1 MYTIKKYVT
10 NNFMIKMTKKNKL
23 ITLEDINKIKYY
35 SPKEGDPIAVVM
47 SDKSGQIIGY
57 PLNDSSDST
66 VKIGLFS
73 IIASCYD
80 EEGGNYGIIIQITTN
95 HDNRTHRIFFT
106 KLELLTNPK
115 VFHRLIDRGFAV
127 PVKDEPGIKCEK
139 CDKTGKAVNG
149 TKIFSDFLARHQPEN
164 HIPYVT
170 NLGYKPA
177 FHGYSFPE
185 GIYLS
190 STESSKFQPKEIYYP
205 AGSENHPSKL
215 LGTYQ
220 GWQSN
225 VADKATEGAI
235 PSFVLMYSMASM
247 LLPFTDLGTLFLHLW
262 GKSSCGKSLML
273 QLAGSIYG
281 SGVDPRVD
289 NGSMIQKWN
298 TTALAIQTTAA
309 KFDGSLLLLDE
320 IGECDDK
327 EFQNI
332 IYQVNSGVG
341 KARVSS
347 TGEGKE
353 TSSWKLLGVS
363 SGELSGF
370 SKLAQGGV
378 AQKEGEAV
386 RFLDI
391 HIKDQ
396 IFPGEADPAA
406 FVESLKEACGKEG
419 GHASRVFISQ
429 LLAKAESEEA
439 LSKTVMQDIEK
450 ALAILSEGNSFDSL
464 ERRVMRH
471 FALVAV
477 AGKYAVEFGIL
488 KLTEEV
494 VYKVVKYVRDIW
506 LSHMRTKFNASYEGM
521 LRSYIINN
529 LANFVD
535 TESEHSKQSCAGYK
549 GRLQGGYFETNI
561 PVYLIEESNFK
572 GIFKELNLEE
582 VCHKLAKD
590 KVLSSK
596 NDQFQFNF
604 KIRSDHGREERPFY
618 CIAASILGDD
628 SFESIP
634 LIRPYIPQVIQQR
647 PIVFISNEDP
657 LDTIKITP
665 AKPPREITNE
675 EMDSEADPDRGK
687 SDEELRAEIDEEN
700 HGYDKAHPDLDLDL
714 DFDSDRGKSE
724 EELFTEMDEEN
735 NRYDELEA
743 DLDRNISNEEMMCT
757 LKKKNNELFGKG

>member
-1 MYTIKKYVT
+1 MT
-10 NNFMIKMTKKNKL
+10 NKNKL
-23 ITLEDINKIKYY
+23 ITLEDINKIEYY
-35 SPKEGDPIAVVM
+35 SHKNDDPIAVVM

-57 PLNDSSDST
+57 SLNDSSDST

-95 HDNRTHRIFFT
+95 HDGRIHRIFFSR
-106 KLELLTNPK
+106 LELLTDLK
-115 VFHRLIDRGFAV
+115 VFHPFIARGFAV
-127 PVKDEPGIKCEK
+127 PAKNEPGKK
-139 CDKTGKAVNG
+139 CDKCDKQGKVING
-149 TKIFSDFLARHQPEN
+149 TKIFSDFLARQQPTN

-170 NLGYKPA
+170 NLGYKTA
-177 FHGYSFPE
+177 FHGYVFPE
-185 GIYLS
+185 GIYLAS
-190 STESSKFQPKEIYYP
+190 IDNSNLQYKEIHYP
-205 AGSENHPSKL
+205 DGSNNTPLKL

-220 GWQSN
+220 SWQSN
-225 VADKATEGAI
+225 VANKAVQGKI

-247 LLPFTDLGTLFLHLW
+247 LLNFSDLGTIFIHLW
-262 GKSSCGKSLML
+262 GKSSSGKSLML

-281 SGVDPRVD
+281 SGVDPRVG

-298 TTALAIQTTAA
+298 TTALAIQGTAT
-309 KFDGSLLLLDE
+309 KFDGSILLLDE

-327 EFQNI
+327 EFQSI

-341 KARVSS
+341 KARASS
-347 TGEGKE
+347 TGEVKE
-353 TSSWKLLGVS
+353 TSSWTMLGIS

-370 SKLAQGGV
+370 SKLAQGGI

-406 FVESLKEACGKEG
+406 FVESLKEACGKDG
-419 GHASRVFISQ
+419 GHVSRVFISQ

-439 LSKTVMQDIEK
+439 LSKIVMQDIEK
-450 ALAILSEGNSFDSL
+450 SLAILSEGKNFDSL

-488 KLTEEV
+488 NIETDA
-494 VYKVVKYVRDIW
+494 VYDAVKHVRDIW
-506 LSHMRTKFNASYEGM
+506 LEHMRTKFEVSYEGM
-521 LRSYIINN
+521 VRSYILENQ
-529 LANFVD
+529 ANFIDVD
-535 TESEHSKQSCAGYK
+535 SETSKNNCAGYTAK
-549 GRLQGGYFETNI
+549 LRQESKH
-561 PVYLIEESNFK
+561 VYLIEENKFK
-572 GIFKELNLEE
+572 GIFKELNLSD
-582 VCHKLAKD
+582 VCYELAKD
-590 KVLSSK
+590 NVLLVM
-596 NDQFQFNF
+596 NDKFKFNF
-604 KIRSDHGREERPFY
+604 EIKSIHGGEKRPLY
-618 CIAASILGDD
+618 CISASILGDD
-628 SFESIP
+628 SFDSIP

-675 EMDSEADPDRGK
+675 EIAADSDPDRGK
-687 SDEELRAEIDEEN
+687 T
-700 HGYDKAHPDLDLDL
+700 
-714 DFDSDRGKSE
+714 E
-724 EELFTEMDEEN
+724 EEFVEMDEESHRN
-735 NRYDELEA
+735 DELEA
-743 DLDRNISNEEMMCT
+743 DLDATISDEEMLCAV
-757 LKKKNNELFGKG
+757 KKKNKELFE